1 MDFDTYCAKAHEA
14 LKDKNWLKAYSLV
27 KKIILYEPEDA
38 IWAFCIAKVCAKLKK
53 FYEAKNYINL
63 IPLDIPGK
71 NTRKLI
77 AKIYLETNQIEK
89 ALAVCPEDMKNNI
102 IEELESENIGEL
114 KEKIN
119 ELIQWIKDNGG
130 YVGPINVKNFG
141 SKFRGLAS
149 NIFIE
154 PNEKILI
161 VPKELIITKD
171 TCTTSYTQVFK
182 DKFLSHHSLFAL
194 FIMFEKK
201 NPLSPWN
208 KFLSVLPEDYSN
220 FPIFFTPEEISY
232 LNGSSLLKILTKEI
246 KCLEQDYLIISSANL
261 LTYEEFL
268 KGRMLVSSR
277 LFSVKAEKDQSG
289 LVPFAD
295 FFNHTYKSSLSW
307 GYNFDDNG
315 FTVETQESY
324 ERGMEITIDYGKK
337 SNLKLMMGY
346 GFATEENTA
355 DEYIFELYL
364 KKSDPLYGI
373 KSEIIQ
379 NKNEF
384 HLSATTESNEFNE
397 LLGFLRF
404 SYCKDQTFIDNL
416 KKTYNLKNFFF
427 ISLQNEILAL
437 TKLQKIC
444 ASALSELSEL
454 ILILERKYEA
464 FNQKTLNQKNILITL
479 QGEKK
484 VLEWGI
490 LFTAEFLNFFNNPNQ
505 CALNTEPSFGTYIKS
520 TIIPNIF

>member
-14 LKDKNWLKAYSLV
+14 LKDKNLLKAYSLL
-27 KKIILYEPEDA
+27 KKIILYEPEDV
-38 IWAFCIAKVCAKLKK
+38 IWAFYIANVCAKLKK
-53 FYEAKNYINL
+53 FHEAKNYINL

-71 NTRKLI
+71 NARKLI
-77 AKIYLETNQIEK
+77 AKIYLETNQTEK
-89 ALAVCPEDMKNNI
+89 ALAICPEEMKNSI
-102 IEELESENIGEL
+102 IKELESENIGEF
-114 KEKIN
+114 KEKVDD
-119 ELIQWIKDNGG
+119 LIQWIEDNGG
-130 YVGPINVKNFG
+130 HVGPISVRNFG

-154 PNEKILI
+154 PSEKILI
-161 VPKELIITKD
+161 VPKELIITQE
-171 TCTTSYTQVFK
+171 TCTTNYTKIFK
-182 DKFLSHHSLFAL
+182 DKFSSHHSLFAL
-194 FIMFEKK
+194 FIMVEKK

-208 KFLSVLPEDYSN
+208 KFLSVMPDDCSN
-220 FPIFFTPEEISY
+220 FPIFFNSEEISY
-232 LNGSSLLKILTKEI
+232 LNGSSLLKILAKEI
-246 KCLEQDYLIISSANL
+246 ICLEQDYSIISSANL

-324 ERGMEITIDYGKK
+324 DRGMEITIDYGKK

-346 GFATEENTA
+346 GFATEENSE
-355 DEYIFELYL
+355 DEYILELHL
-364 KKSDPLYGI
+364 KKSDSLYEI
-373 KSEIIQ
+373 KSNILG
-379 NKNEF
+379 NKTEF
-384 HLSATTESNEFNE
+384 HLLATTESNSFNE

-404 SYCKDQTFIDNL
+404 SYCKDKTFIDKF
-416 KKTYNLKNFFF
+416 KKTHNLKNFHF

-444 ASALSELSEL
+444 SSSLSQLSDMFL
-454 ILILERKYEA
+454 IFQRKYETS
-464 FNQKTLNQKNILITL
+464 NQKTLNQKNILITL

-484 VLEWGI
+484 VLEWGVS
-490 LFTAEFLNFFNNPNQ
+490 FTTEFLNFFNNPNQ
-505 CALNTEPSFGTYIKS
+505 YTLNTEPSFEAYIESSIK
-520 TIIPNIF
+520 PNIF